1 MAAPARRCLNS
12 NMIAKP
18 EEHTMTSSTSP
29 MPQRTRA
36 EVEWQRGGGAAG
48 NPLPTTNP
56 VVQAILERLPEDL
69 PAGALVLDLAC
80 GTGQP
85 SFVLARDRPELQ
97 VLGVDVTAA
106 LVDKARLTAREN
118 SVRNVR
124 FEVMS
129 MDRLDLADR
138 SVQAAVSHF
147 GLLQEGDVAAS
158 GRELGRVLSPGAPF
172 SLAAFDDMALN
183 TLMSTIARTL
193 AGHVPPETLP
203 DFDYLTQLAAPGLRE
218 RVLRE
223 SGLEQLHSE
232 LFHWAVPLPSF
243 DLVWQV
249 ASAPVPFARAFA
261 TLDSAGADRVRSEL
275 EDAVSRYRTEDGT
288 FVFPMACR
296 LFWGRR

>member
-1 MAAPARRCLNS
+1 
-12 NMIAKP
+12 
-18 EEHTMTSSTSP
+18 MTSSTSP

-36 EVEWQRGGGAAG
+36 EVEWQRGGGATDTS
-48 NPLPTTNP
+48 LPTTNP
-56 VVQAILERLPEDL
+56 VVQAILKRLPADL

-85 SFVLARDRPELQ
+85 SFVLAQDRPELQ

-106 LVDKARLTAREN
+106 LIDKARLMASEH

-129 MDRLDLADR
+129 VDRLDLADQ
-138 SVQAAVSHF
+138 SVQAAVSVF

-158 GRELGRVLSPGAPF
+158 GHELGRVLSPGAPF

-183 TLMSTIARTL
+183 PLMSTIARTL

-203 DFDYLTQLAAPGLRE
+203 DFDYLTRLAAPGLRE
-218 RVLRE
+218 QLLRE

-232 LFHWAVPLPSF
+232 LFRWAIPMPSF
-243 DLVWQV
+243 DVVWHV
-249 ASAPVPFARAFA
+249 ATAPVPFAKAFA
-261 TLDSAGADRVRSEL
+261 TLDSVGTSRVRSEL

-296 LFWGRR
+296 LFWGSK